1 MTASPTARRNTR
13 LLVILGGVGGFLF
26 FALVGLRLFVFEL
39 FRIPSGSM
47 IPTLSVGDRFVIN
60 KLPSSRHRG
69 DVIAFPFPEHPEQA
83 FVKRIIA
90 MDGDTLDV
98 AGGHPMINGWTVPS
112 CKLGEWSYDEP
123 DAYAG
128 SGSHKG
134 ELYVEF
140 LENAAYLTF
149 YDKTMFPPHEGPFH
163 SKSGELWGLGDNRNN
178 SHDSRMWFGG
188 MGGGV
193 PVNTVRGTVIGAQG
207 APRLLASMSSLTA
220 AFDQCMRERPPLA
233 KTTPPPPK

>member
-1 MTASPTARRNTR
+1 M
-13 LLVILGGVGGFLF
+13 ILGGVGGFLF
-26 FALVGLRLFVFEL
+26 IALVALRTFVLEF

-60 KLPSSRHRG
+60 KLPSARHRG
-69 DVIAFPFPEHPEQA
+69 DVITFPFPEHPEQL

-90 MDGDTLDV
+90 MDGDTLDM
-98 AGGHPMINGWTVPS
+98 ARGHPSINGWTVPS
-112 CKLGEWSYDEP
+112 CKVGEWSYEDP

-128 SGSHKG
+128 SSVPHKG
-134 ELYVEF
+134 DLYVEF
-140 LENAAYLTF
+140 LENTAYLMF
-149 YDKTMFPPHEGPFH
+149 YDHAFPFPEQQGPYH
-163 SKSGELWGLGDNRNN
+163 SKSGELWVMGDNRNN

-193 PVNTVRGTVIGAQG
+193 RASTVRGTVIGTQG
-207 APRLLASMSSLTA
+207 APKLLPSMSGLTA
-220 AFDQCMRERPPLA
+220 AFEKCMRERPPLA